1 MYFTPVD
8 INKLEQVLEFLVEGF
23 DWSLKRKTQIRE
35 YIKNANSSIGIYGFV
50 MYDNIDSICSAILL
64 PYQGLSKKHKI
75 ISLMAWYSKK
85 SYRGINSIFGV
96 LILLFLKEYNL

>member
-75 ISLMAWYSKK
+75 ISLMAYSKK
-85 SYRGINSIFGV
+85 S
-96 LILLFLKEYNL
+96 